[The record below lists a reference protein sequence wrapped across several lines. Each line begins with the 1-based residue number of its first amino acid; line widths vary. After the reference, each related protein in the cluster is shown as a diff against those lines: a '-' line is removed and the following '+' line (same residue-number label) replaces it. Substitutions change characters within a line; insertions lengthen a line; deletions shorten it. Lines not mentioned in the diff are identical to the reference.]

1 MMGKDAW
8 VAGADRGEAPGP
20 KPVRLGR
27 RLRLRRQ
34 PPGSCSSGMVE
45 FSEESRKNRRS
56 MRVVNA
62 SPLIH
67 LARVSLLD
75 LLRVPGLNAMD
86 GGVRS
91 GFRFSGV
98 GNRKPDLTP
107 RSLLRTRAE
116 TVSCGVREHPPRVSH
131 RGP

>member
-1 MMGKDAW
+1 
-8 VAGADRGEAPGP
+8 
-20 KPVRLGR
+20 
-27 RLRLRRQ
+27 
-34 PPGSCSSGMVE
+34 
-45 FSEESRKNRRS
+45 

-91 GFRFSGV
+91 GFRFSRV
-98 GNRKPDLTP
+98 GNRKPDRTP
-107 RSLLRTRAE
+107 RSPLRTRAE
-116 TVSCGVREHPPRVSH
+116 TVSCGVREHPLRVSH